1 MKKLPLVLLAA
12 ISLVG
17 CEASKTTTE
26 SGDSPDAPN
35 AMQAQFLAKV
45 DGLNAESTATALE
58 NVSVYLTPYV
68 EPGPDHQPTFGH
80 DAPIGEPNSRT
91 NADGIAIVGLN
102 DEQKYVVRFVAAGY
116 DDVYRVI
123 EQAQGT
129 QRHIHITMNPQQ
141 SQIIT
146 IPTTGQLEVNLGNT
160 NGGTVE
166 PVTLLIEPEDLGL
179 DNGAGDAAAGD
190 VEVRYQSWDPAVDEP
205 TSMPSDLIT
214 NDGPLTSLGMFRVE
228 FFQGGDRLN
237 VRPGQT
243 IGWRMKVNEQLQGM
257 AAATAEAGHL
267 NIYSLDTSTGEWV
280 EDTDVQK
287 TYDAVAGIMETE
299 ASHFSTKNL
308 DFPPPFPGRAC
319 ADVAVVNQF
328 GEPRPASVSIDGR
341 GPGNLGC
348 NQVACDFNN
357 AAGSDFGWRITAS
370 ADVAGVWHTETKN
383 AVSECDDETGG
394 VGCGLG
400 QCADVTFTL
409 CNPQDGACN
418 GRVDCCT
425 GLGCFAGECDICREV
440 GETCATTDE
449 CCGATTACLD
459 FVCRTR

>member
-1 MKKLPLVLLAA
+1 MKNLLIILFATFGL
-12 ISLVG
+12 IG
-17 CEASKTTTE
+17 CEASKT
-26 SGDSPDAPN
+26 DSTGEEQPN
-35 AMQAQFLAKV
+35 APTGTAAQFLVKV
-45 DGLNAESTATALE
+45 DGVDGESAAVALE
-58 NVSVYLTPYV
+58 NVSVFLTRYV
-68 EPGPDHQPTFGH
+68 APGPDHRPSFGH
-80 DAPIGEPNSRT
+80 DAPAGEPASRT
-91 NADGIAIVGLN
+91 NAEGVATIEVS
-102 DEQKYVVRFVAAGY
+102 DEQKYVARFVADGY

-123 EQAQGT
+123 EETPGMQQ
-129 QRHIHITMNPQQ
+129 HIHVTMNTRQ
-141 SQIIT
+141 SKVIT
-146 IPTTGQLEVNLGNT
+146 IPTSGQLEVTLGDT
-160 NGGTVE
+160 TGGSLE
-166 PVTLLIEPEDLGL
+166 PVTLIIEPADLGL
-179 DNGAGDAAAGD
+179 QNGDGEAATGD
-190 VEVRYQSWDPAVDEP
+190 VELRYQTWDPAVDEP

-228 FFQGGDRLN
+228 FFQGSERLN

-243 IGWRMKVNEQLQGM
+243 IGWRMKVNELLQGM
-257 AAATAEAGHL
+257 AATTAEAGHL

-287 TYDAVAGIMETE
+287 SYDAVAGIMETE
-299 ASHFSTKNL
+299 ATHFSTKNL

-328 GEPRPASVSIDGR
+328 GEPRPASVSIGAR

-357 AAGSDFGWRITAS
+357 AAGSDYAWRITAS

-400 QCADVTFTL
+400 QCADVTFTF

-425 GLGCFAGECDICREV
+425 GLGCFAGECDVCREV

-449 CCGATTACLD
+449 CCGATTACID
-459 FVCRTR
+459 FVCRER